1 MFSIRRKREI
11 NLYLNRIM
19 ILYARRPEVKSMI
32 YMDNA
37 ATTLRKPVQVKE
49 AVLAALDTMGNA
61 GRGASDPALDASR
74 VIYGTREK
82 LAGLFH
88 AESPSRIVFTANS
101 TESLNIAIKGLCDPG
116 DHVITTVLE
125 HNSVLRPLYECREQ
139 GTALTILGCDEK
151 GNISYEE
158 MERAVRPETKMIV
171 CTHASNLTGNMI
183 DLERVHAI
191 AKRHG
196 LLLIV
201 DASQTAGVWEI
212 DVQKLGIDVLCF
224 TGHKGL
230 LGPQGTGGMYVRSGV
245 EIRPLLSGG
254 SGIDTYN
261 THHPAQ
267 MPTALEAGTLN
278 GHGIAGLGAAVS
290 YITETGPDTIR
301 ERELALMQRFYLG
314 ISGIPGVKVYGDFST
329 KNRAAIVSF
338 NIGDYDSSE
347 VSDELNVRYGIVTRP
362 GAHCAPLMHQ
372 ALGTVDQGAVRFS
385 FSHFNTEEEVDAAV
399 RAVKELAEE

>member
-1 MFSIRRKREI
+1 MFSIRRKPEI

-61 GRGASDPALDASR
+61 GRGASNPALDASR

-88 AESPSRIVFTANS
+88 AESPSRIVFTVNS

-125 HNSVLRPLYECREQ
+125 HNSVLRPLYDCRER

-158 MERAVRPETKMIV
+158 MERAIRTETKMIV

>member
-19 ILYARRPEVKSMI
+19 ILYARWPEVKSMI

-88 AESPSRIVFTANS
+88 AESPSRIVFTVNS

-125 HNSVLRPLYECREQ
+125 HNSVLRPLYECRER

-290 YITETGPDTIR
+290 YITEIGPDTIR